1 MNKGYL
7 FIEVSP
13 SHPGLIRLGEKN
25 RLPQTGT
32 SINSDPCI
40 IYVAQFD
47 DIEAAAMHCHE
58 LLKFHLF
65 DLNSR
70 LYRTDPVKA
79 VAAIEADSLN
89 HRPVFLHP
97 DMDQISSLNLDQEVA
112 NIMDEQERTERR
124 WKTIGKV
131 AVGILVTELIIAI

>member
-1 MNKGYL
+1 
-7 FIEVSP
+7 
-13 SHPGLIRLGEKN
+13 
-25 RLPQTGT
+25 
-32 SINSDPCI
+32 
-40 IYVAQFD
+40 
-47 DIEAAAMHCHE
+47 
-58 LLKFHLF
+58 
-65 DLNSR
+65 
-70 LYRTDPVKA
+70 VKA